1 MREIKRILCAT
12 DFSEPADKAIEY
24 GRMLAQR
31 MGADLTLLHVV
42 EPVTSVPAPRAS
54 IDGPAVVE
62 GLDELNDARHEEAR
76 SHLQDLARRHA
87 VPDMQID
94 TRITT
99 GKPGDEIV
107 AHSDTADVDL
117 VVIAT
122 HGHSPW
128 RKFLFGS
135 VADRVVR
142 SAACPV
148 LTVNAD
154 VPE

>member
-24 GRMLAQR
+24 ARMLAQR
-31 MGADLTLLHVV
+31 LAADLTLLHVV

-54 IDGPAVVE
+54 IDGPAVFT
-62 GLDELNDARHEEAR
+62 GLDELNAARHEQAESR
-76 SHLQDLARRHA
+76 LQELAERHA
-87 VPDMQID
+87 APDMQLD
-94 TRITT
+94 TRITV

-107 AHSDTADVDL
+107 AHSDTTDVDL

-148 LTVNAD
+148 LTINAD
-154 VPE
+154 APE